1 MRVPRSDRRGWG
13 MVLVVALV
21 ADLATGNTGSGKTQL
36 EEARAAYETAR
47 AALAAAEA
55 ELRRLETAEGSSVPV
70 ASPGGT
76 VAPAGDVADAD
87 PAPLAPADPGFLDWK
102 SWNKSI
108 TFGLN
113 GSSGN
118 SDALSGHLTVGLDRE
133 IRRHKTRVDALYR
146 ASQRDGRNSENRLRL
161 DVRHD
166 WLPPEDG
173 RWRWWVKGTYEFDEF
188 QSWDHRASGH
198 AGFGYEMLKES
209 ETTLVWR
216 MGLGG
221 SQTFGG
227 EDDDFAPEALL
238 TGVDFAR
245 QIKQDQRLVFGTEL
259 FFDLREAEDYR
270 VNSSMNYEITI
281 DRETGMILRTGVDHR
296 FESEP
301 GGRAERSDFNYFMSL
316 GWRF

>member
-1 MRVPRSDRRGWG
+1 

-55 ELRRLETAEGSSVPV
+55 ELRRLETAEGPSVPV

-301 GGRAERSDFNYFMSL
+301 GGQAERSDFNYFMSL